1 LTTVLLFLLFSTLC
15 MTRDYTSTSTLS
27 STSSFNCLSIMR
39 LFLLSFYSSSSYKTK
54 LRKSRLFN
62 YTDNKTS
69 RHAQDSQDFAECRS
83 PPISFSPLFFCF
95 LVFTHRGASFFCF
108 SLRGVL

>member
-27 STSSFNCLSIMR
+27 STSSFNCLSIMQ

-54 LRKSRLFN
+54 I
-62 YTDNKTS
+62 TQIKT
-69 RHAQDSQDFAECRS
+69 F
-83 PPISFSPLFFCF
+83 
-95 LVFTHRGASFFCF
+95 
-108 SLRGVL
+108 